1 MKNTEY
7 DAGLFLHDTQKLICD
22 DSPKIVA
29 MLPQQL
35 DVIVE
40 NDIWKRW
47 PNGSG
52 RPFETFAQAAL
63 APQPWGLGLGQFN
76 QWIRPSQLDALC
88 TGWDRVRL
96 ALRPVVGELSQQVA
110 KPGRPK
116 KPKPWEEKGAD
127 RPHLR
132 GKRSSDDPEYL
143 LRRLKAVAPEVYAEW
158 ESGKYASVRAAAI
171 AGGVV
176 NPKRGGRPLKSEED
190 PVEMVKRYWLRADSE
205 QRATIRTWMRTKE
218 ATEATEAT

>member
-1 MKNTEY
+1 MKSTEY
-7 DAGLFLHDTQKLICD
+7 DAGLFLQDTQKLICD

-96 ALRPVVGELSQQVA
+96 ALRPVVGELSQQAA
-110 KPGRPK
+110 KQGRPK
-116 KPKPWEEKGAD
+116 KPKPGE
-127 RPHLR
+127 
-132 GKRSSDDPEYL
+132 GKPFGRMVFAKQGESPEYL
-143 LRRLKAVAPEVYAEW
+143 LRRLKADAPEVYAEW

-171 AGGVV
+171 AGGIV
-176 NPKRGGRPLKSEED
+176 NPKRGGRPLKKEED

-205 QRATIRTWMRTKE
+205 QRANIRTWMRTKE
-218 ATEATEAT
+218 ARDGTDAKP